1 MRGRQNW
8 TQAADGRGFTP
19 VGGGRK
25 VDPRVQRGE
34 MIRGGNTLSGRQA
47 AGGGSLRD
55 CRPTTTD
62 RSRRRPVVAMSAMS
76 AQDPLRTSGVGR
88 TIVADAMETKMTKCW
103 AAAFAMITL
112 SACASAA
119 PPTVVGQG
127 RTAVILG
134 TVGQSEWCPAGA
146 ARVDLE
152 TGEYAF
158 TPRAPRAV
166 CQAPD
171 LERPTV
177 EGRLDASRLRALQ
190 QAFQR
195 TITEGPN
202 ACRGGR
208 RPPDEVIISNGGP
221 HVLVVTTGQAMD
233 AAPTE
238 LSCWTAAPWALHDLL
253 DETFPSPR

>member
-1 MRGRQNW
+1 
-8 TQAADGRGFTP
+8 
-19 VGGGRK
+19 
-25 VDPRVQRGE
+25 
-34 MIRGGNTLSGRQA
+34 
-47 AGGGSLRD
+47 
-55 CRPTTTD
+55 
-62 RSRRRPVVAMSAMS
+62 
-76 AQDPLRTSGVGR
+76 
-88 TIVADAMETKMTKCW
+88 METKMTKCW

-195 TITEGPN
+195 TITEGLN

-208 RPPDEVIISNGGP
+208 RPDEVIISNGGL

-238 LSCWTAAPWALHDLL
+238 LSCWTAAAWALHDLL